1 MFIFFTPNA
10 FMANYAETLDE
21 QRRRDDAE
29 KGTCRLGYFVT
40 KWCRRDGLE
49 IVSLGDD
56 INTMLRSEI
65 LLVIVRYADELSRLA
80 TDGVESTFDNE
91 ASIDAAMRRALRR
104 LGNSDSFDA
113 AVWNQFDDY
122 TPITTY
128 GWPCVVVK
136 FAAIVVLACEARL
149 LSTKFDSTTHGR
161 VMTEAVARISHDDRD
176 WIADQRGGWKQ
187 FIGWCVEFRRR
198 IPPPC
203 KTGDGRIVDLGSKSW
218 PSKVDVDVNNIL
230 WGYAKLSRLVAD
242 CRTKR

>member
-1 MFIFFTPNA
+1 
-10 FMANYAETLDE
+10 MANYAETHDE

-29 KGTCRLGYFVT
+29 KTTCRLGYFVT
-40 KWCRRDGLE
+40 KWCGRNGLE

-56 INTMLRSEI
+56 MNRMLRSEI
-65 LLVIVRYADELSRLA
+65 LIVIVRYADELSRLA
-80 TDGVESTFDNE
+80 TDGDDSTFDNE
-91 ASIDAAMRRALRR
+91 ASIDAAMQRALRR

-136 FAAIVVLACEARL
+136 FAAIVVLACEARQ
-149 LSTKFDSTTHGR
+149 LSTKFDSTTHDR
-161 VMTEAVARISHDDRD
+161 MMTEAMAQISRDDRA
-176 WIADQRGGWKQ
+176 WIADQRGGGWKR
-187 FIGWCVEFRRR
+187 FVEWCVEFRRR

-203 KTGDGRIVDLGSKSW
+203 KTGDGRTVDLGSKWWS
-218 PSKVDVDVNNIL
+218 SKVDADVNNIL